1 MYEAKFDSICDKVIC
16 VFLSQK
22 YQVERLMER
31 EGIDEDYALAKIH
44 SQMDLYMKKSLADYV
59 INSKGNFDETRQQV
73 IDVINNIKGV

>member
-1 MYEAKFDSICDKVIC
+1 
-16 VFLSQK
+16 
-22 YQVERLMER
+22 MER